1 MVLAVVVI
9 VGGIAYGQTRLGH
22 AGFPIWHDLPVHSV
36 ALDELGGTDAHT
48 LVHDRL
54 AGADGG
60 AALSCMADMVCG
72 PVAPAQAVAD
82 GLRASGETP
91 TDTGDEAAAPSAVGG
106 AAPDAGGDGG
116 GATHPADAELTQGAF
131 LSGYDAASGPGE
143 YREHIIAVVNCEST
157 WDSGAV
163 SDAGQLG
170 LLQFEPSTWASYA
183 RSDMVWTDP
192 YAQGWTGANL
202 IGDLLDRGISPG
214 SSAGWEWC
222 WWR

>member
-1 MVLAVVVI
+1 MVLAAI
-9 VGGIAYGQTRLGH
+9 VAEGGCDDNIHLGSDSEPMCL
-22 AGFPIWHDLPVHSV
+22 APLLPASV
-36 ALDELGGTDAHT
+36 APTAFLAAGTPPGTLPDMATEDE
-48 LVHDRL
+48 
-54 AGADGG
+54 GG
-60 AALSCMADMVCG
+60 AAAG
-72 PVAPAQAVAD
+72 P
-82 GLRASGETP
+82 E
-91 TDTGDEAAAPSAVGG
+91 
-106 AAPDAGGDGG
+106 GG
-116 GATHPADAELTQGAF
+116 GGVPYPQDGELLGRF
-131 LSGYDAASGPGE
+131 LAGYDAAGGPVE
-143 YREHIIAVVNCEST
+143 YRDSIIAVVNCEST
-157 WDSGAV
+157 WDPGAV

>member
-1 MVLAVVVI
+1 MVPDF
-9 VGGIAYGQTRLGH
+9 Q
-22 AGFPIWHDLPVHSV
+22 
-36 ALDELGGTDAHT
+36 
-48 LVHDRL
+48 
-54 AGADGG
+54 
-60 AALSCMADMVCG
+60 
-72 PVAPAQAVAD
+72 
-82 GLRASGETP
+82 RASGGEVP
-91 TDTGDEAAAPSAVGG
+91 TLQAASAV
-106 AAPDAGGDGG
+106 A
-116 GATHPADAELTQGAF
+116 AF
-131 LSGYDAASGPGE
+131 LAGYDAAGGPAE

-157 WDSGAV
+157 WNSGAV

-183 RSDMVWTDP
+183 RPDMVWTDP